1 MLSVKHGGNMDAIY
15 EWEMAADHLS
25 DAVAHLKFEL
35 GKPGYKA
42 AKKDFDAACCA
53 FEEVS
58 GRLPDA

>member
-1 MLSVKHGGNMDAIY
+1 MDAIY
-15 EWEMAADHLS
+15 EWEMAADQLR